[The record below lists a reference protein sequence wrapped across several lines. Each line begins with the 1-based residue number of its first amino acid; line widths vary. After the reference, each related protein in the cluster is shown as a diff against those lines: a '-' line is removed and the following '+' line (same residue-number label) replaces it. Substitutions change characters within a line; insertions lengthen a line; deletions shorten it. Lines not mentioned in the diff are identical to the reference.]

1 MTWRMAVD
9 GLASSRFFRFALV
22 GTAGFVIN
30 EAALWIALH
39 LLALN
44 AYWGG
49 VFSFLVAVTFT
60 WWGNRTLTFS
70 EQAARSGGHIAKE
83 WLAFVTANGV
93 GFLVNFAVYAS
104 LVAVAPK
111 PLSNP
116 FMALVF
122 GTLTGLVFN
131 FVLSSRFVFRAPK
144 LS

>member
-1 MTWRMAVD
+1 VTWRTVAD
-9 GLASSRFFRFALV
+9 GLASSCFLRFALV
-22 GTAGFVIN
+22 GTAGFVVN

-39 LLALN
+39 LLGLN

-60 WWGNRTLTFS
+60 WWGNRTLTFA
-70 EQAARSGGHIAKE
+70 ERAARSGGHIAKE

-111 PLSNP
+111 PLGNP

-122 GTLTGLVFN
+122 GTLAGLVFN
-131 FVLSSRFVFRAPK
+131 FVLSSRLVFRAPK
-144 LS
+144 LL

>member
-1 MTWRMAVD
+1 MV
-9 GLASSRFFRFALV
+9 
-22 GTAGFVIN
+22 N
-30 EAALWIALH
+30 EAALWVGLH
-39 LLALN
+39 VFGLN
-44 AYWGG
+44 AYWSG

-60 WWGNRTLTFS
+60 WWGNRTLTFA
-70 EQAARSGGHIAKE
+70 ERAAKSGGHIAKE

-111 PLSNP
+111 PVGNP

-122 GTLTGLVFN
+122 GTLAGLVFN
-131 FVLSSRFVFRAPK
+131 FVLSSRLVFRAPK

>member
-1 MTWRMAVD
+1 VTWRTAAD
-9 GLASSRFFRFALV
+9 GLASSRFLRFALV
-22 GTAGFVIN
+22 GTAGFVVN
-30 EAALWIALH
+30 EAALWLALH
-39 LLALN
+39 LLGLN
-44 AYWGG
+44 AYCGG

-70 EQAARSGGHIAKE
+70 AQAARSGGHVAKE

-111 PLSNP
+111 PLGNP

-122 GTLTGLVFN
+122 GTLAGLVFN
-131 FVLSSRFVFRAPK
+131 FVLSSRLVFRAPK